1 MIVSEQK
8 LWLRDSR
15 TLVEAEPSDDQSR
28 PFEWRL
34 SLNYLRFEATK
45 FSVDLTHWINE
56 SDRLSRMVNDAAKNS
71 SVSSPL
77 IREAL
82 RSRISVSTK
91 VSFDE
96 IRDRIYNTKE
106 FDQDKNLFT
115 VTRET
120 RAVYL
125 ACTISESDPMNEDS
139 GVFSSGAFFGSAGF
153 YDDNSDELTLEITAS
168 KEVLSDLIKAIS
180 SKTLDKVLFNVLISS
195 FSYEVDDA
203 LRDWYHS
210 RDLLV
215 NGFST
220 PAALESLVIRTR
232 GDESLMGVPAIP
244 VDDGDSLSDNDSSN
258 SLAANREILV
268 RDVIVDMSELK
279 SIRFVLWLLLGVSC
293 LYFLNNCVFTT
304 S

>member
-15 TLVEAEPSDDQSR
+15 TLVEAEPSDDQTR

-56 SDRLSRMVNDAAKNS
+56 SDRLSRMVNDAVTDS
-71 SVSSPL
+71 SVASPL
-77 IREAL
+77 IRKAL

-96 IRDRIYNTKE
+96 IRDRIYNTQE

-115 VTRET
+115 VSRET

-125 ACTISESDPMNEDS
+125 ACTISECDPINEDS
-139 GVFSSGAFFGSAGF
+139 GVFSSGAFYGSAGF

-180 SKTLDKVLFNVLISS
+180 SGNLDKVLFNVVISS

-203 LRDWYHS
+203 LRDWHHS

-232 GDESLMGVPAIP
+232 GDESPMGAPAKP
-244 VDDGDSLSDNDSSN
+244 VDDVEGLLDDDSKN
-258 SLAANREILV
+258 SLASNREVLV
-268 RDVIVDMSELK
+268 RDVIVDTSELK
-279 SIRFVLWLLLGVSC
+279 SIKFALWFLLGVLC
-293 LYFLNNCVFTT
+293 LYLFK
-304 S
+304 